1 MSKTDEYQHCL
12 LPCRDIYANYGRHEP
27 NCRGDEIACIE
38 RDRDD
43 AVTTAI
49 EVGRE
54 LQAVKKRAEELEA
67 FVQRFIDVG
76 YEFGDPT
83 QLIDLHDAAVGL
95 LPDRNAATGEV

>member
-1 MSKTDEYQHCL
+1 MSKTDEYEHCL
-12 LPCRDIYANYGRHEP
+12 SPCRDIYANYGRHEP

-67 FVQRFIDVG
+67 FVKRFIDVITSV
-76 YEFGDPT
+76 DPAAPRICN
-83 QLIDLHDAAVGL
+83 LADDAMKLV
-95 LPDRNAATGEV
+95 PERTTTGG